1 MSGPF
6 DFGVMVTWV
15 MRPNIAARFGGRWGI
30 PRVRCLVVL
39 SLALTSGACLAERG
53 PFTNRMAHSGTS
65 YLTRAAR
72 QPVNWQPW
80 GRDAF
85 ALAARLDRPVLLYI
99 GNDNCHWCAET
110 DRAIYTDAQIGS
122 LINALFVPIRVDR
135 DERPD
140 VAQRYQSAVE
150 RLAGLRGWPLTVF
163 LTADGSPFFGGTYFP
178 ADDPITGR
186 GLKQLLPEI
195 AKGYREQRSFI
206 VQQAAVVR
214 QLVLTST
221 GEARG
226 VLRAS
231 LLRQG
236 IDVVAR
242 ALNDAVTAGMA
253 GGSVVHVEAASL
265 LLTEYAR
272 FRDTNAL
279 AVARRALDLML
290 DSANAAA
297 GEDPPRVVRAAL
309 IGGLAKGWIVTG
321 EQRYRAA
328 GQRLVRALARQLPDV
343 ASLSGAGDAVFAD
356 QQSYVIENL
365 MLAAATLGEPEVEA
379 RARAALDVLLQRA
392 YARGWGVRH
401 AVGGSSATAG
411 APPGG
416 GLLQD
421 QVQVASACLAAHQL
435 SGQRRYLDIALDLAT
450 ILERRYA
457 DTLGG
462 YYDIAEPL
470 PSSNPAPSASSLL
483 VLGDRTKHVFDDVL
497 PGANAAAARLLAHLS
512 DVTADPSY
520 RRRAQAT
527 LEAFA
532 GTVPN
537 GGLRATTFLAAAR
550 ETLGTR

>member
-15 MRPNIAARFGGRWGI
+15 MRPNIGARFGGRRGI

-110 DRAIYTDAQIGS
+110 DRAIYTDPEIGS

-163 LTADGSPFFGGTYFP
+163 LTVDGSPFFGGTYFP

-195 AKGYREQRSFI
+195 AKSYREQRSFI

-214 QLVLTST
+214 QLVLTSN

-242 ALNDAVTAGMA
+242 DLNDAVTAGMA
-253 GGSVVHVEAASL
+253 GGSVMHVEAASL

-290 DSANAAA
+290 DSANVAA

-321 EQRYRAA
+321 EQRYREA
-328 GQRLVRALARQLPDV
+328 GRVFVRALARQLPDV

-401 AVGGSSATAG
+401 AVGRSSATAG

-435 SGQRRYLDIALDLAT
+435 SGERRYLDIALDLAT

-470 PSSNPAPSASSLL
+470 PSSTPAPSASSLL
-483 VLGDRTKHVFDDVL
+483 VLGERTKHVFDDVL
-497 PGANAAAARLLAHLS
+497 PGANATAARLLAHLS

-550 ETLGTR
+550 ETLGAR